1 MKTLPARKDAR
12 ATGSDLNSL
21 REFAKGFAAAWSSQ
35 NAAGVA
41 ACYSPGG
48 SRGMNGAEPYV
59 GRAAIEVAVQQ
70 FMTAIPDLQITLD
83 DIVVVGGNPEFHWTM
98 SGVNSGP
105 GGTGQ
110 RVSVKGI
117 EEWRMGEDGLIA
129 ESKGHFSIAEFA
141 RQITQG
147 AKTPS

>member
-1 MKTLPARKDAR
+1 MKTLPAGNDAS

-35 NAAGVA
+35 NAASVA
-41 ACYSPGG
+41 AHYSPRG
-48 SRGMNGAEPYV
+48 SRSSNGSEPYV
-59 GRAAIEVAVQQ
+59 GRSAIEVAVQQ
-70 FMTAIPDLQITLD
+70 FMTAFPDLQITLD
-83 DIVVVGGNPEFHWTM
+83 DIMVVGGNTEFHWSM
-98 SGVNSGP
+98 AGVNSGP

-129 ESKGHFSIAEFA
+129 ESRGHFSIADFR
-141 RQITQG
+141 RQMTNR
-147 AKTPS
+147 AKT